1 MLRPIRTEKQYESA
15 LAKAYRLMQR
25 DPRPGS
31 VESDELDVLAMLIER
46 YEAVRHPIPPPH
58 PIEAIKFRLDQLG
71 LKPSELS
78 RVLGYRSR
86 ASEIFRGKRKL
97 SLEMIHQLHDKLQ
110 IPLDSLVARY

>member
-1 MLRPIRTEKQYESA
+1 MLRPIRTEKQYETA

-25 DPRPGS
+25 DPRAGS
-31 VESDELDVLAMLIER
+31 VEADELDVLAMLIER
-46 YEAVRHPIPPPH
+46 YETEHYPVAPPH

-71 LKPSELS
+71 LKPSELG

-97 SLEMIHQLHDKLQ
+97 SLEMIRQLHEKLD
-110 IPLDSLVARY
+110 IPLESLVVRY